1 MDLRS
6 HSQKKPNIPVSALMI
21 SHSSAENR
29 QPSCKIVALSI
40 VLERHIVHIMTE
52 TFTFTGDF
60 VTCPIDGQLLDGDI
74 PGFIVSPT
82 IGDGDIRY
90 PNDVL
95 CSWTITV
102 NIASHYS
109 YLIMDSANGTICLK
123 EGETEQRQ

>member
-1 MDLRS
+1 MDFTS
-6 HSQKKPNIPVSALMI
+6 SSKKKPNMTVSALMI
-21 SHSSAENR
+21 SHCSAENR

-60 VTCPIDGQLLDGDI
+60 VTCPIDGQLSGDAI

-82 IGDGDIRY
+82 RGDGDLRY

-102 NIASHYS
+102 NIANHYS
-109 YLIMDSANGTICLK
+109 YLIIGFH
-123 EGETEQRQ
+123 